1 MCKNPTFCWTPS
13 SAFVYNKMKTKNCG
27 QYLAF
32 SSWFLIPSKP
42 NEKNKKVNLQMCKN
56 PTFCWTLSSAFENR
70 RVQAVFSFQNRMT
83 TKTVASNQFL
93 AHSISNE
100 KNKNVNL
107 QMCKNPTFCWTPS
120 SAFVSAKQRSSGFLL
135 PLATFKVLVMHP
147 DLS

>member
-13 SAFVYNKMKTKNCG
+13 SAFQNRMTTKKCD
-27 QYLAF
+27 YHLVF
-32 SSWFLIPSKP
+32 STQFLVHSRS
-42 NEKNKKVNLQMCKN
+42 NEKNKKVNLQMRKN

-83 TKTVASNQFL
+83 TKTVTSNQFL
-93 AHSISNE
+93 AHSISRE